1 MKGKVLISRKRLIEL
16 ENIELRYK
24 TMEDAVKVAQER
36 SQELVIRNLEYAKS
50 VHRLSLELKDLRNQ
64 IESISNTKAKSRSIN
79 YLAAYAGQITN
90 TVMTELSELRFDF
103 FETKIKKE
111 DLREI
116 ESEIRRTIHNIF
128 FI

>member
-24 TMEDAVKVAQER
+24 TMEDAVKFAQER
-36 SQELVIRNLEYAKS
+36 SQELVIRNLEYTKS
-50 VHRLSLELKDLRNQ
+50 IHRLSLELKDLRNQ

-79 YLAAYAGQITN
+79 YLAAYTGQIAN
-90 TVMTELSELRFDF
+90 AVMTKLSELRFGF

-111 DLREI
+111 DLIEI

>member
-24 TMEDAVKVAQER
+24 TMEDAVKFAQER
-36 SQELVIRNLEYAKS
+36 SQELVIRNLEYTKS
-50 VHRLSLELKDLRNQ
+50 IHRLSLELKDLRNQ

-79 YLAAYAGQITN
+79 YLAAYTGQITN
-90 TVMTELSELRFDF
+90 AVMTKLSELRFGF

-111 DLREI
+111 DLIEI
-116 ESEIRRTIHNIF
+116 ESEIRRTINNIF

>member
-16 ENIELRYK
+16 ENIELLYK
-24 TMEDAVKVAQER
+24 TMEDSVKVNQER
-36 SQELVIRNLEYAKS
+36 SQELVIRNLEYTKS
-50 VHRLSLELKDLRNQ
+50 IHRLSLELKDLRNQ

-90 TVMTELSELRFDF
+90 TVMTKLSELRFGF

-111 DLREI
+111 DLQEI

>member
-24 TMEDAVKVAQER
+24 TMEDAVKVTQER
-36 SQELVIRNLEYAKS
+36 SQELVIRNFEYTKS
-50 VHRLSLELKDLRNQ
+50 IHRLSLELKDLRNQ

-79 YLAAYAGQITN
+79 YLAAYTGQITN
-90 TVMTELSELRFDF
+90 TVMTKLSELRFGF

>member
-24 TMEDAVKVAQER
+24 TMEDSVKVNQER
-36 SQELVIRNLEYAKS
+36 SQELVIRNLEYTKS
-50 VHRLSLELKDLRNQ
+50 IHRLSLELKDLRNQ

-90 TVMTELSELRFDF
+90 TVMTKLSELRFGF

>member
-24 TMEDAVKVAQER
+24 TMEDAVKFAQER
-36 SQELVIRNLEYAKS
+36 SQELVIRNLEYTKS

-90 TVMTELSELRFDF
+90 TVMTKLSELRFGF

>member
-24 TMEDAVKVAQER
+24 TMEDSVKVNQER
-36 SQELVIRNLEYAKS
+36 SHELVIRNLEYTKS
-50 VHRLSLELKDLRNQ
+50 IHRLSLELKDLRNQ

-79 YLAAYAGQITN
+79 YFAAYAGQITN
-90 TVMTELSELRFDF
+90 TVMTKLSELRFGF

>member
-24 TMEDAVKVAQER
+24 TMEDAVKVTQER
-36 SQELVIRNLEYAKS
+36 SQELVIRNFEYTKS
-50 VHRLSLELKDLRNQ
+50 IHRLSLELKDLRNQ

-79 YLAAYAGQITN
+79 YLAAYTGQITN
-90 TVMTELSELRFDF
+90 TVMTTLSRLRFGF
-103 FETKIKKE
+103 FEKKIKKE